1 MLIVI
6 GIKYNETNGD
16 LPCVEYLENEEQLDE
31 FRNLLDEHMKVFN
44 DSREELKKI
53 ELVGSIICRCIRN
66 GGKVLI
72 AGNGG
77 SAADAQHF
85 AAELTGRFE
94 TDRSGLSAIAL
105 TTDTSAITAIAN
117 DYGYENIFTRQLT
130 ALGNKDDIFIG
141 ISTSGKSPSI
151 INTLNAA
158 RDNEMTTILMTGL
171 LGKSEIADY
180 LITAPSKKTAFI
192 QEFHIFALHCLCR
205 LVDEEFLK

>member
-1 MLIVI
+1 MGMEDLQLMLSIS
-6 GIKYNETNGD
+6 
-16 LPCVEYLENEEQLDE
+16 
-31 FRNLLDEHMKVFN
+31 LLN
-44 DSREELKKI
+44 S
-53 ELVGSIICRCIRN
+53 S
-66 GGKVLI
+66 
-72 AGNGG
+72 
-77 SAADAQHF
+77 
-85 AAELTGRFE
+85 RFE
-94 TDRSGLSAIAL
+94 TDRSGLVCAL
-105 TTDTSAITAIAN
+105 TDTSTITAIAN

-130 ALGNKDDIFIG
+130 ALGNKDDIFMG

>member
-1 MLIVI
+1 M
-6 GIKYNETNGD
+6 N
-16 LPCVEYLENEEQLDE
+16 LEI
-31 FRNLLDEHMKVFN
+31 FLDEHMKVFN

-53 ELVGSIICRCIRN
+53 ELVGSLICECIRK
-66 GGKVLI
+66 GGKILI

-94 TDRSGLSAIAL
+94 TERHGLSAIAL

-130 ALGNKDDIFIG
+130 AVGNKGDIFIG
-141 ISTSGKSPSI
+141 LSTSGKSPSI

-158 RDNEMTTILMTGL
+158 RDNEITTILMTGL
-171 LGKSEIADY
+171 LGKPGFADY
-180 LITAPSKKTAFI
+180 LIKAPSTKTAFI

-205 LVDEEFLK
+205 LVDDEFSK